1 MRGDGKGVGDYLISR
16 NAVIEELTFRIG
28 VCDEAIH
35 REMSLPADY
44 SKAGQVAMNYAYAR
58 LAYMSV
64 LRAVKSVPV
73 KGVCERGD
81 SDAQH

>member
-1 MRGDGKGVGDYLISR
+1 MRDYLIRR
-16 NAVIEELTFRIG
+16 NAVIEALTFRIG
-28 VCDEAIH
+28 VCDKAIH

-58 LAYMSV
+58 RAYMSV
-64 LRAVKSVPV
+64 LQVVKAMPV
-73 KGVCERGD
+73 EGVCERGD

>member
-1 MRGDGKGVGDYLISR
+1 MRDYLISR
-16 NAVIEELTFRIG
+16 NAVIEALTFRIG

-35 REMSLPADY
+35 REMRHPADY
-44 SKAGQVAMNYAYAR
+44 SKAEQVAMNYACAR
-58 LAYMSV
+58 RAYMSV
-64 LRAVKSVPV
+64 LGVVKSTPV